1 VTGAVWEIG
10 ALRALED
17 LLDRS
22 VLDLDLYVGVSGGA
36 FVATLLAAGISPREM
51 YEESVAGRPRGRVM
65 PPLFRL
71 GLGEVLA
78 RSRQAPGILFRAL
91 LESLP
96 GRNGSLS
103 DAALSLFELLPAGLL
118 DNSGVRESVAEIL
131 GRHGVADQFA
141 ALARPLRVV
150 AVDLD
155 RGEAV
160 AFGAPGRRDV
170 PVSRA
175 VQASA
180 ALPGLYRPVRIGGRD
195 YVDGGVKKTAH
206 VNLAIR
212 EGARLVI
219 CINPMVPLNNDG
231 AHRPLP
237 GPLSGRGVAYVLD
250 QALRIMLHGRMQY
263 GLERYRAEHPDV
275 DILLLQP
282 DPEDLRMF
290 RYNILRY
297 DARQVVAE
305 LGYRTTLQAFRRQR
319 QAHARMLARHG
330 IGLRD
335 PRRIPDSPALAPI
348 GRSPLGRA
356 LEASLD
362 RLEASLDMRR

>member
-1 VTGAVWEIG
+1 MTGALWEIG
-10 ALRALED
+10 ALRALDE

-36 FVATLLAAGISPREM
+36 FVSALLAAGVPPREM
-51 YEESVAGRPRGRVM
+51 YEEAVARPRGRVV

-71 GLGEVLA
+71 GLDEVFA
-78 RSRQAPGILFRAL
+78 RSRQAPGVLFRAL
-91 LESLP
+91 VAALP
-96 GRNGSLS
+96 GGGGSLS

-118 DNSGVRESVAEIL
+118 DSSGVRESVAEIL
-131 GRHGVADQFA
+131 RRRGVADEFA

-160 AFGAPGRRDV
+160 AFGARGRRGV

-180 ALPGLYRPVRIGGRD
+180 ALPGLYRPVRIDGRD

-206 VNLAIR
+206 VNLAIG
-212 EGARLVI
+212 EGARLVL
-219 CINPMVPLNNDG
+219 CINPMVPLRNDG

-263 GLERYRAEHPDV
+263 GLERYRAEHPEV
-275 DILLLQP
+275 DILLLEP

-297 DARQVVAE
+297 GARRVVAE
-305 LGYRTTLQAFRRQR
+305 LGYRATRQAFRRR
-319 QAHARMLARHG
+319 RPAYTRMLARHG

-335 PRRIPDSPALAPI
+335 PRTLPDSPGLNVAD
-348 GRSPLGRA
+348 RSPLARTLGTS
-356 LEASLD
+356 LERLDASLGGK
-362 RLEASLDMRR
+362 R